1 MQVTITI
8 PDDQVPRIKDWMLT
22 QFATEDEN
30 GDPVAPPTDAELLYE
45 FKQKIKRWVKGE
57 VQQFELLREHENLFA
72 SYTQIDIQD

>member
-1 MQVTITI
+1 
-8 PDDQVPRIKDWMLT
+8 MLT

-30 GDPVAPPTDAELLYE
+30 GDPLPVPTDAELLYE

-72 SYTQIDIQD
+72 SYIQIDVQD

>member
-30 GDPVAPPTDAELLYE
+30 GDPVAPPDDAELLYE

>member
-22 QFATEDEN
+22 QFGTEDEN
-30 GDPVAPPTDAELLYE
+30 GNPVDPPTDAELLYE